1 MLVWGVAVL
10 LRVLGFGISWARLIV
25 AVVVLLAAARGLLA
39 TGVLGLEWGAKSA
52 PTPATALPIGAAA
65 FGLLVALEV
74 IDAAIPGAHPDSTAS
89 CAGGTG
95 RPGSACPPSGLGVA
109 LSATAFMAI
118 ALG

>member
-1 MLVWGVAVL
+1 ML

-74 IDAAIPGAHPDSTAS
+74 IDAAIPGAHPALHRFVCRRDWTPWERLPAF
-89 CAGGTG
+89 
-95 RPGSACPPSGLGVA
+95 GLGVA